1 MYKTMLSYCLKC
13 KKGTKSKK
21 PKVGKRKKTEKWYLH
36 QTVPL
41 TALENQDLLK
51 SKKLV
56 DC

>member
-13 KKGTKSKK
+13 KKVTKSKK

-41 TALENQDLLK
+41 TALENQELLK